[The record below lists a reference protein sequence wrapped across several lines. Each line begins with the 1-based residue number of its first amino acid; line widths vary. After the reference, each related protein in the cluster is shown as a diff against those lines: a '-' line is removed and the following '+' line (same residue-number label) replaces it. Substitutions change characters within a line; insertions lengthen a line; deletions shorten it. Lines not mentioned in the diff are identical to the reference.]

1 MASLSALDQIMLAL
15 GYLVLF
21 FVLAILVYA
30 MVILL
35 LTVVSIRTGRF
46 YFPRLLKPGLIIIEG
61 LLQAICKA
69 VRIDDKEL
77 TSFAIRLRNQMNH
90 EMFSNIPMEQR
101 AIFLPQCLR
110 SAACPSD
117 LTTEGLVCKRCMRC
131 GIGKAIDR
139 LEGGGCRVFIV
150 PGSTF
155 IKRMIKKYKPMAIV
169 GVGCLLEVKE
179 GLEMAESIGVVAM
192 GVVTE
197 RDGCVETSLK
207 WEKLF
212 DVIQLGPG
220 DPLIG
225 DGLSP

>member
-117 LTTEGLVCKRCMRC
+117 LTTEGLVCK
-131 GIGKAIDR
+131 
-139 LEGGGCRVFIV
+139 
-150 PGSTF
+150 
-155 IKRMIKKYKPMAIV
+155 
-169 GVGCLLEVKE
+169 
-179 GLEMAESIGVVAM
+179 
-192 GVVTE
+192 
-197 RDGCVETSLK
+197 
-207 WEKLF
+207 
-212 DVIQLGPG
+212 
-220 DPLIG
+220 
-225 DGLSP
+225 